1 MNSAV
6 DSFCDDNGV
15 WSLLPEPVLLKIFYK
30 LSPQDILNA
39 GQSCIR
45 WNEIARD
52 DYLWKRLF
60 HRDFKVDKNVGLRPG
75 NSFIFVFLFN
85 YTYRNIACNESQI
98 IFLCLFKE

>member
-1 MNSAV
+1 MNFER
-6 DSFCDDNGV
+6 DNFDDENYVPSV

-30 LSPQDILNA
+30 LSPQEILNA

-60 HRDFKVDKNVGLRPG
+60 HRDFKVDKNVGLKPG
-75 NSFIFVFLFN
+75 KSLSILMRKVSCD
-85 YTYRNIACNESQI
+85 R
-98 IFLCLFKE
+98 KMG